1 MLHVHSA
8 PGGHAA
14 VGYLLYTALC
24 RFRTESIPDGAAV
37 LALAVGTQFADLLD
51 KPLAWYLGVLPS
63 GRSLGHSVFATAL
76 LLVIVHRVATHYRRR
91 ELSIAFAVGHL
102 LHLAGDAV
110 YPLLDGDLGEL
121 QFLLWPAVSQSG
133 GKTGYTILETL
144 IELSQTT
151 GGLIELALFLVAT
164 GLWLSHRAPGL
175 RLCLGVVR
183 SLGRGR

>member
-1 MLHVHSA
+1 MYIVL
-8 PGGHAA
+8 PWGHAA

-37 LALAVGTQFADLLD
+37 LALAVGTQFPDLID

-76 LLVIVHRVATHYRRR
+76 LLAIVHRVATHYRRR

-110 YPLLDGDLGEL
+110 YPLVDGDLGGL

-151 GGLIELALFLVAT
+151 GGLIEFALFFVAT
-164 GLWLSHRAPGL
+164 GLWLSHRTPGL
-175 RLCLGVVR
+175 WLCLAAFR
-183 SLGRGR
+183 SLGRG